1 MRKVWRVLMS
11 TTMVMALLVGC
22 GNNQSTEAV
31 SEEQLAAE
39 AAAAVEEAPA
49 TEPTIEAWGS
59 VDAQTIKQIYI
70 DFPATVTQVYVTQGQ
85 RIKEGDK
92 LLSLNYEEY
101 KLKISQKETELGL
114 DKIQVNSSDKADTSS
129 AKQIADLKAEATAIN
144 QRLANG
150 TDTDILELQDQL
162 KKSKDDLT
170 QAETDLELAE
180 QLLEAGSGS
189 EDSVRVLKNKIATL
203 KSDIGKTEQKI
214 TNTKKDKQQKVNTI
228 NTQIASLQD
237 GVSNTK
243 LTKNTAQT
251 TYAIKEQVSNLEI
264 SQMKDKCVRD
274 YIKGND
280 VISDIPSGVIK
291 SISAV
296 EGGKVGNDGS
306 TVLEIIDT
314 DSLVIKAN
322 VSEEF
327 IKDVAIGEAVDIIP
341 YADREK
347 VFKGRVKEIQQ
358 MAVSNNGEVVIPI
371 IIEAVEESPYLQY
384 GYSVDVTI
392 YKK

>member
-1 MRKVWRVLMS
+1 MRKVWRILVS

-22 GNNQSTEAV
+22 GNNQSAEAV

-39 AAAAVEEAPA
+39 AAATEEAPT

-101 KLKISQKETELGL
+101 KSKIAQKETELGL
-114 DKIQVNSSDKADTSS
+114 DKIEVNSSNKTDTSS
-129 AKQIADLKAEATAIN
+129 AKQIADLKTEVKAIN
-144 QRLANG
+144 ERLANG
-150 TDTDILELQDQL
+150 TDTDLIELQNQL

-189 EDSVRVLKNKIATL
+189 EDEVRVLKNKIATL
-203 KSDIGKTEQKI
+203 KSDIGNTEQKI
-214 TNTKKDKQQKVNTI
+214 TNTKKDKQQKVNTL

-237 GVSNTK
+237 GVNNTQLSK
-243 LTKNTAQT
+243 STAKT
-251 TYAIKEQVSNLEI
+251 TYAVKEQVSSLEI
-264 SQMKDKCVRD
+264 AQMRDKCVRD
-274 YIKGND
+274 YIQGND

-314 DSLVIKAN
+314 NSLVIKAN

-327 IKDVAIGEAVDIIP
+327 IKDVAIGETVDIIP

-371 IIEAVEESPYLQY
+371 IIEATEESPYLQY

>member
-203 KSDIGKTEQKI
+203 KSDIGKT
-214 TNTKKDKQQKVNTI
+214 
-228 NTQIASLQD
+228 
-237 GVSNTK
+237 
-243 LTKNTAQT
+243 
-251 TYAIKEQVSNLEI
+251 
-264 SQMKDKCVRD
+264 
-274 YIKGND
+274 
-280 VISDIPSGVIK
+280 
-291 SISAV
+291 
-296 EGGKVGNDGS
+296 
-306 TVLEIIDT
+306 
-314 DSLVIKAN
+314 
-322 VSEEF
+322 
-327 IKDVAIGEAVDIIP
+327 
-341 YADREK
+341 
-347 VFKGRVKEIQQ
+347 
-358 MAVSNNGEVVIPI
+358 
-371 IIEAVEESPYLQY
+371 
-384 GYSVDVTI
+384 
-392 YKK
+392 